1 MKHNVIGDIKKINY
15 LTSEIDSLYHQ
26 SSVKLGI
33 SDSVSII
40 LYSVWDEGESCL
52 LSDIYKKS
60 GISKQTVNSAIRN
73 LEADNI
79 LYLEQHKGRAKKVI
93 LTDKGKGFVN
103 QTIVR
108 LQKAEAN
115 AFGTW
120 SEEEINT
127 YIQLMEKYV
136 DCFRSQIEKL

>member
-1 MKHNVIGDIKKINY
+1 M
-15 LTSEIDSLYHQ
+15 LTLLYRL
-26 SSVKLGI
+26 LG
-33 SDSVSII
+33 
-40 LYSVWDEGESCL
+40 
-52 LSDIYKKS
+52 SDIYKKS

-79 LYLEQHKGRAKKVI
+79 LYLEQYKGRAKKVI
-93 LTDKGKGFVN
+93 LTDKGKDFIN

-108 LQKAEAN
+108 LQEAEAN

-120 SEEEINT
+120 TEEEINT
-127 YIQLMEKYV
+127 YIQLMEKYA

>member
-1 MKHNVIGDIKKINY
+1 MKHNVIGAIKKINY

-60 GISKQTVNSAIRN
+60 GISKQDFI
-73 LEADNI
+73 
-79 LYLEQHKGRAKKVI
+79 
-93 LTDKGKGFVN
+93 N

-108 LQKAEAN
+108 LQEAEAN
-115 AFGTW
+115 AFATW
-120 SEEEINT
+120 TEEEINT
-127 YIQLMEKYV
+127 YIQLMEKYA